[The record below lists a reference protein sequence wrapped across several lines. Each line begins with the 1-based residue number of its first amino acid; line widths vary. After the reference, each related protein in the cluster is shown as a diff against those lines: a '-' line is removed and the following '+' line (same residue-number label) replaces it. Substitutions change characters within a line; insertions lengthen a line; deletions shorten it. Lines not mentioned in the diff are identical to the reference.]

1 MNRKSINVFGTLYIL
16 LLSMNIFILFI
27 IYNWINTLYYT
38 SPNETSLP
46 ILVSDI
52 NLQINI
58 AFLGTLL
65 IIISVVL
72 LFIKK
77 LSRSS
82 TLGFIGNILQL
93 ILLFS
98 PPIVFYGQKSN
109 MEPDKYIQFTNEF
122 GSISVFYL
130 LCFCLIFL
138 INIMP
143 LLYDRFKQDIQETA
157 IIHRVILDLGTKYTK
172 LQVKE
177 IAETCKN
184 ELNTKIELN
193 TIIKK
198 IREMIANNEIYA
210 QYFRSTNSV
219 VFNQQSNIE
228 EIDKLMNKYSKW
240 EEKEKKK

>member
-16 LLSMNIFILFI
+16 LLSINIFILFI
-27 IYNWINTLYYT
+27 IYNWINTLYYA
-38 SPNETSLP
+38 SPNEMSLP

-65 IIISVVL
+65 IIISVIL
-72 LFIKK
+72 LFFKK
-77 LSRSS
+77 LNRSS
-82 TLGFIGNILQL
+82 TLGFIGILLQL

-98 PPIVFYGQKSN
+98 PPIVFYGQKYN

-122 GSISVFYL
+122 GSISAFYL
-130 LCFCLIFL
+130 LCICLIFL
-138 INIMP
+138 INIIP
-143 LLYDRFKQDIQETA
+143 LLYDRFKPDIHETA
-157 IIHRVILDLGTKYTK
+157 IIRKLILDLGTKYPK

-184 ELNTKIELN
+184 ELKTKIELS
-193 TIIKK
+193 TIIRR

-210 QYFRSTNSV
+210 QYFKSSNTI

-228 EIDKLMNKYSKW
+228 EIDKLMDMYSKW
-240 EEKEKKK
+240 EKKEKKN